1 MPADLI
7 RPTLISA
14 TPADDSN
21 AVARGASIELTF
33 SEALRAGTGKIY
45 ITNGATQT
53 SFGADGQPK
62 VRIVQATET
71 RVIDVNDASQVT
83 IAGNKVTINPT
94 ADLKAGT
101 GYSVVVDPGALKD
114 LAGNSHAGLLDAN
127 RLNFKTVAA
136 ATAPTAA
143 VTGTIAF
150 SADTGA
156 SAVDLVTNTAAQTI
170 SGHYAGTLAAGDTV
184 QVSLDNGAT
193 WQLATA
199 ADGAWSLA
207 ATLAGSGTV
216 QARVVNGTLA
226 SPALAQAYMLDQGR
240 PVLAAL
246 HLDGFDGAGAT
257 LTVAF
262 SERVTGLDAAAFDI
276 VGGTLAN
283 LASNDGGLTWT
294 GTFTTTADGGSIAL
308 RAEGAFD
315 AAGNA
320 VQDGAPGA
328 GFGGLAI
335 GLAHDTGRYDDDL
348 VTAVGSGQAIR
359 VVHDGSLA
367 TGDTVQIA
375 VDGGAWRTATLEGGT
390 WVLAGVDLTG
400 TGLITARVI
409 DAAGAQI
416 TVAASH
422 YRIDT
427 TASGGALQ
435 GATLTL
441 DDAGNSGSLQDN
453 VTNIASAGITVHL
466 ASRTG
471 FQAGDILEVRVA
483 GSGEAY
489 GSYTITAADLDA
501 DGILNF
507 TSKAIV
513 PTGELPGGVHG
524 LMLRLTDNAGN
535 AIDSA
540 TLLTV
545 TLDTAAPTLADTA
558 PAEGATAGNGLDE
571 IVLGFDENVVIAP
584 GAGFVLVS
592 SRGDRQEFTAGSAD
606 ARYDG
611 ISHTL
616 TLDLHHALDEDATY
630 TLTTVAALADDAG
643 NAGWQVGG
651 ALLHFATA
659 GGAVVIPATPTV
671 ALHQDTGSRSGGAG
685 ERLDRVT
692 SDRKLDVG
700 KLQPGGSWEYSL
712 DGGAHWTNGSGT
724 SITLPQQSHTYGAGD
739 IVVRQ
744 YSGPAHAGTAS
755 GEATMGAFTIDIAPP
770 RSTIDYSSFNFDGN
784 GSNVSFYGSIIR
796 NSGDDIVEY
805 TVDGGAH
812 WTRASDDNQGK
823 IEIAHANVPAGGAVG
838 IQLSDAAGN
847 LSTNIDGATSVYIG
861 DGKDGNFT
869 VKAGMALFAQAGNDT
884 ISISGTSIAR
894 IDGGNG
900 TDTLRFT
907 AGLSLDLDR
916 YEDIITGIE
925 RINLGTGGTTASTL
939 RLSADAVEDVTG
951 HDTLTILGDAY
962 DRVQLVGGDWEYEGI
977 SGGYKVWTAD
987 DVTVLVGLSVQ
998 VIPLG

>member
-7 RPTLISA
+7 RPTLLSA

-33 SEALRAGTGKIY
+33 SEALRAGTGKFY

-71 RVIDVNDASQVT
+71 RVIDVNDTSQVT
-83 IAGNKVTINPT
+83 IVGNKVIINPT

-101 GYSVVVDPGALKD
+101 GYSVVIDPGALKD
-114 LAGNSHAGLLDAN
+114 VAGNGYAGLLDAN
-127 RLNFKTVAA
+127 RLNFKTVAVS
-136 ATAPTAA
+136 APTAA

-156 SAVDLVTNTAAQTI
+156 SAVDLVTNTAAQAI
-170 SGHYAGTLAAGDTV
+170 SGHYTGALAAGDTV
-184 QVSLDNGAT
+184 QVSLDNGTT
-193 WQLATA
+193 WQLAAA

-207 ATLAGSGTV
+207 ATLTASGTV

-226 SPALAQAYMLDQGR
+226 SPALAQAYVLDQGQ
-240 PVLAAL
+240 PVLTAL
-246 HLDGFDGAGAT
+246 QLDGFDGAGAT

-262 SERVTGLDAAAFDI
+262 SERVGSLDAGDFEIA
-276 VGGTLAN
+276 GGILTD
-283 LASNDGGLTWT
+283 LASSDGGLTWT
-294 GTFTTTADGGSIAL
+294 GTFTTTAAGGSIAL
-308 RAEGAFD
+308 RADGAFD
-315 AAGNA
+315 VAGNA
-320 VQDGAPGA
+320 VQDGAAGA
-328 GFGGLAI
+328 GFGGLEI

-348 VTAVGSGQAIR
+348 VTAIGSGQGIR
-359 VVHDGSLA
+359 IVHDGSLA

-375 VDGGAWRTATLEGGT
+375 IDGGAWRSATLDGGT
-390 WVLAGVDLTG
+390 WVLDGVDLTG
-400 TGLITARVI
+400 TGLIAARVI
-409 DAAGAQI
+409 DAAGAQKTI
-416 TVAASH
+416 AASH

-453 VTNIASAGITVHL
+453 VTNIARAGITVHL

-483 GSGEAY
+483 GSGAAY
-489 GSYTITAADLDA
+489 GSYAITAADLDA
-501 DGILNF
+501 DGTLNF

-513 PTGELPGGVHG
+513 PTGELPGGAHG

-558 PAEGATAGNGLDE
+558 PAEGATAGNGLDK
-571 IVLGFDENVVIAP
+571 IVLGFDENVVIAN
-584 GAGFVLVS
+584 GTAFVLVS
-592 SRGDRQEFTAGSAD
+592 SRGDRQEFTGGSAD
-606 ARYDG
+606 AQYDG
-611 ISHTL
+611 ASHTL

-643 NAGWQVGG
+643 NAGWQVGA

-692 SDRKLDVG
+692 NDRQLDVG

-712 DGGAHWTNGSGT
+712 DGGAHWTKGSGT
-724 SITLPQQSHTYGAGD
+724 TITLPQQSHTYGAGD

-755 GEATMGAFTIDIAPP
+755 SEATMGAFTIDVTPP
-770 RSTIDYSSFNFDGN
+770 RSTIDYSSFNFEGN

-812 WTRASDDNQGK
+812 WTRASDNNQGK

-916 YEDIITGIE
+916 YEDIITHIE

-951 HDTLTILGDAY
+951 QDTLTILGDAY

-977 SGGYKVWTAD
+977 SGGYKVWSDD